1 VRGLGHLILLIAACT
16 FMGCKAKTPEKL
28 NDARKLIVNYCGHG
42 RYDDAIRVA
51 QGWMGRHPED
61 SLYDQIAI
69 VYLAKASKDS
79 AHRDQWAEQA
89 VANFEKDLQTHKM
102 GAVDIEL
109 YYVGLGFERAA
120 DLSIHDRCSYY
131 GRAVKAFEDE
141 VQFIQGDSYSVYG
154 STTPLA
160 PVRQGN
166 ETALERVKS
175 KFDKAGC
182 KRAS

>member
-1 VRGLGHLILLIAACT
+1 MLIVACALVA
-16 FMGCKAKTPEKL
+16 CKAKTPEKL
-28 NDARKLIVNYCGHG
+28 NDALTLIVDYSREG

-51 QGWMGRHPED
+51 QDWMARHPED
-61 SLYDQIAI
+61 SLYDQVAI
-69 VYLAKASKDS
+69 IYLSKASKDS
-79 AHRDQWAEQA
+79 AHKDQWAEQA
-89 VANFEKDLQTHKM
+89 VANFERDLQTHKK

-120 DLSIHDRCSYY
+120 DLSTHDSCSYY

-141 VQFIQGDSYSVYG
+141 VQFIQGDSYTAYG
-154 STTPLA
+154 STAPLA

-166 ETALERVKS
+166 EKALERVKS

-182 KRAS
+182 KRAFIGPD